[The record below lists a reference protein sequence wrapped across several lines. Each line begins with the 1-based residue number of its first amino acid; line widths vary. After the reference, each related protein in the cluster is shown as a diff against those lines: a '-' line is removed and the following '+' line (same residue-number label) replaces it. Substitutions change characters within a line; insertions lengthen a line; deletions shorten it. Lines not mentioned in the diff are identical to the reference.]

1 MEEWK
6 EGKDEMNLAEFPLSL
21 LADRAGPDQRSLCF
35 EDSIW
40 DEGRNER
47 ITRQLTVT
55 ASEKHGLPT
64 ALDDE
69 VLLGLVQLS
78 KQRNFEDRKVPF
90 TRYQLVEVLGWREEG
105 RSYARLE
112 ESLLR
117 WVGVTLHYRN
127 AWWSREEQS
136 WVDETFHVL
145 DNVTLLDRERVA
157 RKRRQDA
164 LPLSQFTWNDVLFR
178 SFRSGNLKALDF
190 EFYRSLESSVARR
203 LYRFLDKRFF
213 HKARWEF
220 DLKELAWTHVGLS
233 RNYDTANLKRKLLPG
248 LVELERKGFIASRA
262 ERFRR
267 VSTGVWT
274 VAIESGRT
282 KKAGVPEPVRWLTE
296 RGVTGTTAQSL
307 VSTTPPERIRH
318 HVEAFDWLVSKRD
331 ARALRNAPGFLA
343 SSIRHDYAPP
353 QGFVSAEEGNQ
364 RKKSAKQ
371 RDEQDRS
378 ARLLADEQEKARND
392 AEAQAFARAWNTLP
406 EPEQTRLEQQALAAA
421 NRIQQGILAR
431 GGAFAEATRRTLLKR
446 QLEARAPCRNPE
458 PRRSPPGISPLPG

>member
-1 MEEWK
+1 MEELK
-6 EGKDEMNLAEFPLSL
+6 EGRDEMNLAEFPLSL
-21 LADRAGPDQRSLCF
+21 LADRAGPEQRSLCF
-35 EDSIW
+35 EDSVW
-40 DEGRNER
+40 DEGRRER

-64 ALDDE
+64 ARDDE

-90 TRYQLVEVLGWREEG
+90 TRYQLVELLGWREEG

-145 DNVTLLDRERVA
+145 DNVTLLDRERVV
-157 RKRRQDA
+157 RKRKQDA

-178 SFRSGNLKALDF
+178 SFQSGNLKALDF

-213 HKARWEF
+213 HTKRWEF

-248 LVELERKGFIASRA
+248 LVELEEKGFLTPRA
-262 ERFRR
+262 ERFRK
-267 VSTGVWT
+267 VSTGVWK
-274 VAIESGRT
+274 VAIESART
-282 KKAGVPEPVRWLTE
+282 KKAEVPEPVRWLTE
-296 RGVTGTTAQSL
+296 RGVTAATAQSL
-307 VSTTPPERIRH
+307 VTTTPLERIRH
-318 HVEAFDWLVSKRD
+318 HVEVFDWLVSKRD

-343 SSIRHDYAPP
+343 CSIREDYAAP
-353 QGFVSAEEGNQ
+353 QGFVSKAEREAKAKTAHASKQ
-364 RKKSAKQ
+364 QKDADRKRIEENEEAAT
-371 RDEQDRS
+371 RAEAEAFD
-378 ARLLADEQEKARND
+378 AAWNLLAEPDRRQR
-392 AEAQAFARAWNTLP
+392 EAAAFAVA
-406 EPEQTRLEQQALAAA
+406 TRLERTILDRDGPLAAV
-421 NRIQQGILAR
+421 
-431 GGAFAEATRRTLLKR
+431 TRRSLL
-446 QLEARAPCRNPE
+446 
-458 PRRSPPGISPLPG
+458 RRSLQKQR

>member
-1 MEEWK
+1 MEELK
-6 EGKDEMNLAEFPLSL
+6 EGRDEMNLAEFPLSL
-21 LADRAGPDQRSLCF
+21 LADRAGADQRSLCF
-35 EDSIW
+35 EDSVW
-40 DEGRNER
+40 DEGRKER

-90 TRYQLVEVLGWREEG
+90 TRYQLVELLGWREEG
-105 RSYARLE
+105 RSYVRLE

-157 RKRRQDA
+157 RKRKQDA

-178 SFRSGNLKALDF
+178 SFQSGNLKALDF

-213 HKARWEF
+213 HTKRWEF

-248 LVELERKGFIASRA
+248 LVELEEKGFLAPRG

-267 VSTGVWT
+267 VSTGVWK
-274 VAIESGRT
+274 VAIESARKT
-282 KKAGVPEPVRWLTE
+282 KAEVPEPVRWLTE
-296 RGVTGTTAQSL
+296 RGVTAATAQSL
-307 VSTTPPERIRH
+307 AAAKPPERIRH

-343 SSIRHDYAPP
+343 CSIREDYAAP
-353 QGFVSAEEGNQ
+353 QGFVLAEE
-364 RKKSAKQ
+364 RA
-371 RDEQDRS
+371 
-378 ARLLADEQEKARND
+378 EKAKTDRVSKQEENAEKKRTEASE
-392 AEAQAFARAWNTLP
+392 AEAARAESEAFARAWNGLP
-406 EPEQTRLEQQALAAA
+406 HSERIRIEKVALASA
-421 NRIQQGILAR
+421 NRLQREILQR
-431 GGAFAEATRRTLLKR
+431 GGAFAEATRRSLLKR
-446 QLEARAPCRNPE
+446 FLT
-458 PRRSPPGISPLPG
+458 SPSS

>member
-1 MEEWK
+1 MEELK

-21 LADRAGPDQRSLCF
+21 LADRAGADQRSLCF
-35 EDSIW
+35 EDSVW
-40 DEGRNER
+40 DEGRKER

-90 TRYQLVEVLGWREEG
+90 TRYQLVELLGWREEG

-127 AWWSREEQS
+127 AWWNREEQS

-157 RKRRQDA
+157 RKRKQDA
-164 LPLSQFTWNDVLFR
+164 LPLSLFTWNDVLFR
-178 SFRSGNLKALDF
+178 SFQSGNLKALDF

-213 HKARWEF
+213 HTKRWEF

-248 LVELERKGFIASRA
+248 LVELEQKGFLAPKA

-267 VSTGVWT
+267 VSTGIWK
-274 VAIESGRT
+274 VAIESART
-282 KKAGVPEPVRWLTE
+282 KKVEVPEPVRWLTE
-296 RGVTGTTAQSL
+296 RGVTAATAQSL
-307 VSTTPPERIRH
+307 ATANPVERIRH

-331 ARALRNAPGFLA
+331 AKALRNAPGFLA
-343 SSIRHDYAPP
+343 SSIRDDYAAP
-353 QGFVSAEEGNQ
+353 QEFVSKTERE
-364 RKKSAKQ
+364 
-371 RDEQDRS
+371 
-378 ARLLADEQEKARND
+378 EKAKTDRASKQQKDADRKRIEENEEAVAR
-392 AEAQAFARAWNTLP
+392 AEAEAFDAAWNLLS
-406 EPEQTRLEQQALAAA
+406 EPERRQREAAALAAA
-421 NRIQQGILAR
+421 NRLQRAILER
-431 GGAFAEATRRTLLKR
+431 GGSLAVVTRRSLLKR
-446 QLEARAPCRNPE
+446 GLQMP
-458 PRRSPPGISPLPG
+458 

>member
-1 MEEWK
+1 VEELK

-35 EDSIW
+35 EDSVW
-40 DEGRNER
+40 DEGRRER
-47 ITRQLTVT
+47 ITRQLMVT

-90 TRYQLVEVLGWREEG
+90 TRYQLVELLGWREEG

-157 RKRRQDA
+157 RKRKQDA
-164 LPLSQFTWNDVLFR
+164 LPLSQFIWNDVLFR
-178 SFRSGNLKALDF
+178 SFQSGNLKALDF

-213 HKARWEF
+213 HTKRWEF
-220 DLKELAWTHVGLS
+220 DLKELACTHVGLS

-248 LVELERKGFIASRA
+248 LVELEEKGFLASRS

-267 VSTGVWT
+267 VSTGRWLVT
-274 VAIESGRT
+274 IESART
-282 KKAGVPEPVRWLTE
+282 KKVEVPETVRWLTE
-296 RGVTGTTAQSL
+296 RGVTAATAQSL
-307 VSTTPPERIRH
+307 VAAIPLERIRH
-318 HVEAFDWLVSKRD
+318 HVETFDWLVSKKD

-343 SSIRHDYAPP
+343 SSIRDDYAAP
-353 QGFVSAEEGNQ
+353 QGFVSKAEREE
-364 RKKSAKQ
+364 RAKT
-371 RDEQDRS
+371 DRVS
-378 ARLLADEQEKARND
+378 KQEKDADKKRTEASE
-392 AEAQAFARAWNTLP
+392 AEAARAESEAFDRAWNALTAS
-406 EPEQTRLEQQALAAA
+406 EQTRLEQQALASS
-421 NRIQQGILAR
+421 NRIQRAVLAR

-446 QLEARAPCRNPE
+446 LLRQSPAAES
-458 PRRSPPGISPLPG
+458 RRSPPGTPRLPG

>member
-1 MEEWK
+1 MEELK
-6 EGKDEMNLAEFPLSL
+6 EGRDEMNLAEFPLSL
-21 LADRAGPDQRSLCF
+21 LADRAGPEQRSLCF
-35 EDSIW
+35 EDSVW
-40 DEGRNER
+40 DEGRKER

-90 TRYQLVEVLGWREEG
+90 TRYQLVELLGWREEG
-105 RSYARLE
+105 RSYVRLE

-157 RKRRQDA
+157 RKRKQDA

-178 SFRSGNLKALDF
+178 SFQSGNLKALDF

-213 HKARWEF
+213 HTKRWEF

-248 LVELERKGFIASRA
+248 LIELERKGFLAPKA

-267 VSTGVWT
+267 ISTGVWK
-274 VAIESGRT
+274 VAIESART
-282 KKAGVPEPVRWLTE
+282 KKTEVPEPVRWLTE
-296 RGVTGTTAQSL
+296 RGVTLATAHSL
-307 VSTTPPERIRH
+307 ATGIPVERIRY

-343 SSIRHDYAPP
+343 TSIRDDYAPP
-353 QGFVSAEEGNQ
+353 QGFVSAAEREAKAKTAHASKQQKDADRKRIEE
-364 RKKSAKQ
+364 K
-371 RDEQDRS
+371 EEVT
-378 ARLLADEQEKARND
+378 ARAEVEAFDATWNLLA
-392 AEAQAFARAWNTLP
+392 
-406 EPEQTRLEQQALAAA
+406 EPERRQRETAAWAAA
-421 NRIQQGILAR
+421 NRLQRDILER
-431 GGAFAEATRRTLLKR
+431 GGPLAEVV
-446 QLEARAPCRNPE
+446 
-458 PRRSPPGISPLPG
+458 RRSLLRKRFDSENALSHALVTPDRTN